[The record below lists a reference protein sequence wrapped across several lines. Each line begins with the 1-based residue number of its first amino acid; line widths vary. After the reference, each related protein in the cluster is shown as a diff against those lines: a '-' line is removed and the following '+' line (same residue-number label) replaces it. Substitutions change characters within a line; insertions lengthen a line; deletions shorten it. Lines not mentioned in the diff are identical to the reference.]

1 MHNENQKSVSKNII
15 GQLIAQGCSSNNWN
29 DVYIEDSDISQ
40 IKDTVFH
47 GKVDI
52 KGLNGLVEYHRGV
65 QIKASI
71 VRATLI
77 NTTITGSVHIN
88 NVERFISNYKIENG
102 VIIENVGAIYIDDT
116 TSFGNGVLASPI
128 IETGGRE
135 VKMYNRLS
143 SHTAYI
149 IALYRHKKHL
159 REKLDSLIDKYV
171 KEKEGNTGKIKNNA
185 KIINARLIKNT
196 LIDPYSTIE
205 NTDEITNSTILST
218 KECPSYIGTSV
229 IIKDSII
236 LKGANITDGVIVIKS
251 FIGEGTRLG
260 RQFSCESSLLF
271 ANCEGEHGE
280 MFSIFAGP
288 YTVTHHKATLLIA
301 SHFSFFNAGS
311 GTNQSNHM
319 YKLGPCHQGF
329 TERGC
334 KTGSNSYILW
344 PSYIAAFTTVLGA
357 HYNNVDA
364 SEFPFSYLTEYDFH
378 KTRLIPA
385 LNLFGVGLCR
395 DEIKWH
401 TRDRRLGNKKDYV
414 IFDVFSPYTVSKM
427 IHAEKKINEITGN
440 IKKSDEYESFIEYKN
455 MIIKKSSLE
464 KYSSRYGLA
473 IDLYLHNTL
482 LKHIEKYEKYDAI
495 KEFLSHPPT
504 NIYKKW
510 LDIAG
515 LIAPKERVEKLIST
529 IENDKIKDIRDI
541 SFEWEDIYN
550 NYKSDEWAYVYST
563 FSERY
568 NIKLNAI
575 DKTQLKKIL
584 FSHKAYIEKAL
595 EIFEHDIEKEFDKTK
610 QVSFGIDD
618 IENRAADFEAVRGN
632 TQDNTF
638 ALQYRGDTTAKIK
651 AIDKILNFVWG
662 IL

>member
-1 MHNENQKSVSKNII
+1 MQKNKKKSISNEII
-15 GQLIAQGCSSNNWN
+15 EQLITQGCSSNNWN
-29 DVYIEDSDISQ
+29 DVYIDDSDISQ
-40 IKDTVFH
+40 IKDTIFH
-47 GKVDI
+47 GEINI
-52 KGLNGLVEYHRGV
+52 KGLNGFVEYHEGV
-65 QIKASI
+65 KVNAAI

-77 NTTITGSVHIN
+77 NTTITGSVYIN
-88 NVERFISNYKIENG
+88 NIERFISSYIIEHG

-116 TSFGNGVLASPI
+116 TSFGNGISISPI

-159 REKLDSLIDKYV
+159 IEKLDSLIDKYV
-171 KEKEGNTGKIKNNA
+171 KKKESTIGKIKNNA

-205 NTDEITNSTILST
+205 NTDEITNSTIVST
-218 KECPSYIGTSV
+218 EECPSYIGTSV

-288 YTVTHHKATLLIA
+288 YTVTHHKSTLLIA

-344 PSYIAAFTTVLGA
+344 PSYIAAFTTVLGS

-364 SEFPFSYLTEYDFH
+364 SEFPFSYITEYDFH

-414 IFDVFSPYTVSKM
+414 IFDVFNPYTVSKM
-427 IHAEKKINEITGN
+427 IYAEKKLAEITNN
-440 IKKSDEYESFIEYKN
+440 ISKSDEYENFIEYKN

-464 KYSSRYGLA
+464 KYASRYGLA
-473 IDLYLHNTL
+473 IDLYLHNVL
-482 LKHIEKYEKYDAI
+482 LKKIEEYDKFDTI
-495 KEFLSHPPT
+495 KAFLSHPPT
-504 NIYKKW
+504 NIYEKW

-515 LIAPKERVEKLIST
+515 LIAPKKRVEMLISKV
-529 IENDKIKDIRDI
+529 ENDKIDDIRDI
-541 SFEWEDIYN
+541 SFEWESIYN
-550 NYKSDEWAYVYST
+550 NYKSDEWAYVYDT

-568 NIKLNAI
+568 NIKLENI
-575 DKTQLKKIL
+575 NESEFKKIL
-584 FSHKAYIEKAL
+584 LSHKSYIEKSL
-595 EIFEHDIEKEFDKTK
+595 EIFEHDIKKEFDKAK

-618 IENRAADFEAVRGN
+618 IENRAADFEIIRGN
-632 TQDNTF
+632 TENNTF
-638 ALQYRGDTTAKIK
+638 ALQYRSDTTEKK
-651 AIDKILNFVWG
+651 TTIDKILNF
-662 IL
+662 I

>member
-1 MHNENQKSVSKNII
+1 MQKNKKKPISNKII
-15 GQLIAQGCSSNNWN
+15 KQLITQGCSSNNWN
-29 DVYIEDSDISQ
+29 DVYIDDSDISE
-40 IKDTVFH
+40 IKDTIFH
-47 GKVDI
+47 GEINI
-52 KGLNGLVEYHRGV
+52 KGLNGLVEYHKGV
-65 QIKASI
+65 KVKAAI

-77 NTTITGSVHIN
+77 NTNITGSVYIN
-88 NVERFISNYKIENG
+88 NIERFISSYTIEHG
-102 VIIENVGAIYIDDT
+102 VIIENVGAIYIDNS
-116 TSFGNGVLASPI
+116 TSFGNGISISPM

-135 VKMYNRLS
+135 VKIYNRLN

-159 REKLDSLIDKYV
+159 IEKLDSLIDKYV
-171 KEKEGNTGKIKNNA
+171 KEKESTIGKIKNNA
-185 KIINARLIKNT
+185 KIINARLIRNT

-205 NTDEITNSTILST
+205 NTDEITNSTIVST
-218 KECPSYIGTSV
+218 EECPSYIGTSV

-236 LKGANITDGVIVIKS
+236 LKGAHITDSVIVIKS

-288 YTVTHHKATLLIA
+288 YTVTHHKSTLLIA

-344 PSYIAAFTTVLGA
+344 PSYIAAFTTVLGS

-414 IFDVFSPYTVSKM
+414 IFDVFNPYTVSKM
-427 IHAEKKINEITGN
+427 IYAEKKLAEITDN
-440 IKKSDEYESFIEYKN
+440 ISKSDEYENFIEYKN

-464 KYSSRYGLA
+464 KYASRYGLA
-473 IDLYLHNTL
+473 IDLYLHNIL
-482 LKHIEKYEKYDAI
+482 LKKIEEYDKFDTI
-495 KEFLSHPPT
+495 KAFLSQSPT
-504 NIYKKW
+504 NIYEKW

-515 LIAPKERVEKLIST
+515 LIAPKKRVEMLISK
-529 IENDKIKDIRDI
+529 IENDKIGDIRDI
-541 SFEWEDIYN
+541 SFEWESIYN
-550 NYKSDEWAYVYST
+550 NYKSDEWNYVYNE

-568 NIKLNAI
+568 NIKLENI
-575 DKTQLKKIL
+575 NESELKKIL
-584 FSHKAYIEKAL
+584 LSHKSYIEKSL
-595 EIFEHDIEKEFDKTK
+595 KIFEHDIKKEFDKAK

-618 IENRAADFEAVRGN
+618 IENRAADFEIIRGN
-632 TQDNTF
+632 TENNTF
-638 ALQYRGDTTAKIK
+638 ALQYRSDTTDKK
-651 AIDKILNFVWG
+651 NTIDKILSF
-662 IL
+662 I